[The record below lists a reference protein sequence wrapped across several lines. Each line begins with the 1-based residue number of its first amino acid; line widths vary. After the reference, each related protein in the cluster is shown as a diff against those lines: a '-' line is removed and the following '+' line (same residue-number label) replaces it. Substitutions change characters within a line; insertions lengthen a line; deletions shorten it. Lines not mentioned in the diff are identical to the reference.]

1 MYAVERLGSL
11 ITSVSG
17 PFHPFGGAVDI
28 IIVQQPDGSFKSSP
42 WYVRFGKF
50 QGVLKTKEKVVSI
63 SVNGV
68 KAGFHMY
75 LDHKGEAYFLKN
87 PENEKDEF
95 SISSTSSGDE
105 TDEKTKNGKLRKIH
119 SLGFDGSHKEHGAQ
133 VDTRNDKNLTRTTS
147 KRGRIFG
154 LMFGRRPKEDDKG
167 INLQKVSSIE
177 RAEIAADLL
186 EVKWSTNLPTKDRWV
201 DNFTEKNCG
210 DAVDNEKCSPRAH
223 SSEDDLRQVEIRNSN
238 GEGVGKNFENNEE
251 VPEVYVSEDGGAS
264 DENKEGVV
272 QLIFKES
279 FIDAQSSVVL
289 DSSVES
295 IGSYSDGFS
304 HDPVTYVE
312 TQETTEE
319 ITAGSRCSIACEEF
333 VNGADQVSE
342 VISHEVTIVTDTAS
356 GDSAVESEE
365 IEPTSLIYHETS
377 QSMTMRYDVST
388 DSPSYCT
395 SEDALDSSVPLSE
408 NLEEDQFS
416 FSDADSFVAKETNG
430 GQLTDGIS
438 VEREDHSTE
447 NSEQLSNVSRTQ
459 TSPINIPR
467 NKTNLKEIELL
478 TRSLPNIRSHI
489 HDLEKFSSLHSLSCS
504 VETNSEEYNMDVL
517 KKEYISSSK
526 LEAASVSDQAQDQS
540 TPGVAT
546 DAGYQ
551 NKEENSTIPI
561 SPDVE
566 VSLCKHL
573 LYEGMGT
580 DAASEA
586 FSSMKVNV
594 EQISALGP
602 SLVKNDKLVVRIQG
616 HYFPWDA
623 AAPIILGMAS
633 FGKDHVFEHQGMI
646 AVDRTEKNLKA
657 DTMNGSWRLWP
668 FSFKRSKSIS
678 AVQSTPESTILMDS
692 KGTGSCRNL
701 SGGKIMRKPKV
712 MKERSLTPSSEEIAS
727 LNLKEGQNVVTFG
740 FSTAMLGQQQ
750 VDARIYLWKWNTRIV
765 VSDVDGTITKSDV
778 LGQFM
783 PLVGVDWSQ
792 TGVAHL
798 FSAIKEN
805 GYQLLFLS
813 ARAIS
818 QAYLT
823 RQFLFNLKQEG
834 IALPDGPV
842 VISPDGLFPSLYR
855 EVIRRAPHEFKIQ
868 CLEDIKAVFP
878 SDCNPFY
885 AGFGNRDT
893 DEISYLKVG
902 VPKGKIFIINPKGE
916 VAVNR
921 HVDTR
926 SYTSLHSL
934 VNGMFPAMSSGER
947 EDYNSW
953 NFWRLPLPDINT

>member
-1 MYAVERLGSL
+1 MERLGSL

-133 VDTRNDKNLTRTTS
+133 VDTRNGKNLTRTTS

-365 IEPTSLIYHETS
+365 IEPTSLIYHETL

-388 DSPSYCT
+388 DPLLSIVELSSDSSELSVLHAAPHEECICETNELISEIIQPESGASIHSEDLKNHHQHNADVCKFEDSLKRHEEGEEGIPLQEEISGLLDEVNINQDHDPSCT

-438 VEREDHSTE
+438 VEREDHSVINPGGVLRFEDLNSTE

-459 TSPINIPR
+459 TSPISIPR

-561 SPDVE
+561 SPDV
-566 VSLCKHL
+566 
-573 LYEGMGT
+573 G
-580 DAASEA
+580 
-586 FSSMKVNV
+586 
-594 EQISALGP
+594 
-602 SLVKNDKLVVRIQG
+602 
-616 HYFPWDA
+616 
-623 AAPIILGMAS
+623 
-633 FGKDHVFEHQGMI
+633 
-646 AVDRTEKNLKA
+646 
-657 DTMNGSWRLWP
+657 
-668 FSFKRSKSIS
+668 
-678 AVQSTPESTILMDS
+678 
-692 KGTGSCRNL
+692 
-701 SGGKIMRKPKV
+701 
-712 MKERSLTPSSEEIAS
+712 
-727 LNLKEGQNVVTFG
+727 
-740 FSTAMLGQQQ
+740 
-750 VDARIYLWKWNTRIV
+750 
-765 VSDVDGTITKSDV
+765 
-778 LGQFM
+778 
-783 PLVGVDWSQ
+783 
-792 TGVAHL
+792 
-798 FSAIKEN
+798 
-805 GYQLLFLS
+805 
-813 ARAIS
+813 
-818 QAYLT
+818 
-823 RQFLFNLKQEG
+823 
-834 IALPDGPV
+834 
-842 VISPDGLFPSLYR
+842 
-855 EVIRRAPHEFKIQ
+855 
-868 CLEDIKAVFP
+868 
-878 SDCNPFY
+878 
-885 AGFGNRDT
+885 
-893 DEISYLKVG
+893 
-902 VPKGKIFIINPKGE
+902 
-916 VAVNR
+916 
-921 HVDTR
+921 
-926 SYTSLHSL
+926 
-934 VNGMFPAMSSGER
+934 
-947 EDYNSW
+947 
-953 NFWRLPLPDINT
+953 